1 MGANVAATVETAF
14 GPDFSEFFRLERRFD
29 GGSHPDA
36 NGHRANPPPTTPAA
50 FEPEGERP

>member
-50 FEPEGERP
+50 FEPQGERP